1 MPQLFQFPPSPQ
13 GQAPPLSVEPPN
25 RPLGQD
31 WLGDAVD
38 GILGGLGI
46 ANPFNP
52 GASKAVQLGGIV
64 GAALPF
70 GKVGTLGKAAQD
82 LSDGLTLPHAQNA
95 LSETRMGEF
104 MASHGGAQGL
114 QPSLH
119 LPAALPPKGAPSV
132 NVAPP
137 QAEIAPRPPGPWDQ
151 NTAPGGVSAKFA
163 FVQPGWGGPDI
174 PMYNIEGG
182 PMHQSSVS
190 ADTLRQHGIP
200 VPPMPDPITNILKK
214 YGLGGG

>member
-1 MPQLFQFPPSPQ
+1 MPQLFQFPQPTPGPQ
-13 GQAPPLSVEPPN
+13 PQLPQEPPN
-25 RPLGQD
+25 RPIGQD
-31 WLGDAVD
+31 WLSDAVD

-52 GASKAVQLGGIV
+52 GASKAVQLGGV
-64 GAALPF
+64 LGAALPF

-119 LPAALPPKGAPSV
+119 VPGPLPTRTAEPI
-132 NVAPP
+132 APP
-137 QAEIAPRPPGPWDQ
+137 QHEIAPRPPGPWDQ
-151 NTAPGGVSAKFA
+151 NTAPVSAKFA

-214 YGLGGG
+214 YGLGGQ